1 MVRKEVRFSD
11 KVSVRVLPF
20 EERQPAWE
28 ARHGPYVC
36 APKHDELW
44 DGTAKAF
51 RPKPLTT
58 AELKRLRSDKR
69 VLKVLPSSVF
79 ALYKRYRKKLP
90 EEGRKEEE
98 EEEEEVVAA
107 APLRRV
113 ESAPALPAAPDS
125 LIERLTRTATGLFF
139 SDAQFAFARARP
151 AEKPLVGILKKPK
164 EPAAG
169 GAGAAAGSGGAT
181 KRLSL
186 AAAALRRGSRDFS
199 AQRRGSPMFM
209 LGSSLEDT
217 GEGAGEAKEEEE
229 EEEELG
235 SFDSADLADGVKWLE
250 SVHKLDGLSNTKVQ
264 RSASV
269 QSTWEQLEEQWEG
282 LKQLGQA
289 LIWDG
294 QAKLNEVWPQNPLGA
309 FLEPPR
315 APTTVH

>member
-20 EERQPAWE
+20 EERQSAWE

-51 RPKPLTT
+51 RPKPLTS

-69 VLKVLPSSVF
+69 VQKVLPSSVF
-79 ALYKRYRKKLP
+79 ALYKRYRKKVP

-98 EEEEEVVAA
+98 EEEVA

-125 LIERLTRTATGLFF
+125 LIERLTRTATGFFF
-139 SDAQFAFARARP
+139 SDAQFASARP

-169 GAGAAAGSGGAT
+169 GAGAAAGGGGAT

-229 EEEELG
+229 ESG
-235 SFDSADLADGVKWLE
+235 SFDSADLADGVKWIE
-250 SVHKLDGLSNTKVQ
+250 SVQKLDGLSNTKVQ

>member
-20 EERQPAWE
+20 EERQSAWE

-51 RPKPLTT
+51 RPKPLTSS
-58 AELKRLRSDKR
+58 ELKRLRSDQR
-69 VLKVLPSSVF
+69 VQKVLPSSVF
-79 ALYKRYRKKLP
+79 ALYKRHRKKLP
-90 EEGRKEEE
+90 EGGRKEEE
-98 EEEEEVVAA
+98 EEEVVA

-125 LIERLTRTATGLFF
+125 IIERLTRTATGFFF
-139 SDAQFAFARARP
+139 SDAQLAPARP

-169 GAGAAAGSGGAT
+169 GPGAAAGSGGVT

-186 AAAALRRGSRDFS
+186 AAAALRFS
-199 AQRRGSPMFM
+199 SQRRDSPFFM
-209 LGSSLEDT
+209 LGFSLEDT
-217 GEGAGEAKEEEE
+217 GEGAGEAKKEDDES
-229 EEEELG
+229 G
-235 SFDSADLADGVKWLE
+235 SFDSADLADGVKWIE
-250 SVHKLDGLSNTKVQ
+250 SVQKLDGLSNIKVQ

-282 LKQLGQA
+282 LKLLGNA

-309 FLEPPR
+309 FLEPLR

>member
-11 KVSVRVLPF
+11 KVSVKFLPF
-20 EERQPAWE
+20 EERQSAWE

-69 VLKVLPSSVF
+69 VQKVLPSSIF
-79 ALYKRYRKKLP
+79 ALYKRHRKKLP
-90 EEGRKEEE
+90 EEGRTEEKEKENEE
-98 EEEEEVVAA
+98 KEATAA
-107 APLRRV
+107 SSLRRV
-113 ESAPALPAAPDS
+113 ESAPALPSAPDS

-139 SDAQFAFARARP
+139 SDAQFTPSRP

-164 EPAAG
+164 EPTAAG
-169 GAGAAAGSGGAT
+169 ASVASGSGGAS
-181 KRLSL
+181 KRFSLST
-186 AAAALRRGSRDFS
+186 ALLRGSTDYS

-209 LGSSLEDT
+209 LGSSLEDS
-217 GEGAGEAKEEEE
+217 GAGEGEAKVEDDEEET
-229 EEEELG
+229 G

-250 SVHKLDGLSNTKVQ
+250 SVQKLDGLSNTKVQ
-264 RSASV
+264 RSLSV
-269 QSTWEQLEEQWEG
+269 QTTWEQLEEQWEI

-309 FLEPPR
+309 LMDPPPP
-315 APTTVH
+315 PTSVH

>member
-11 KVSVRVLPF
+11 KVSVKFLPF
-20 EERQPAWE
+20 DERQAAWE

-69 VLKVLPSSVF
+69 VQKVLPSSIF

-90 EEGRKEEE
+90 EEGRAEEKEEE
-98 EEEEEVVAA
+98 EEEARAA
-107 APLRRV
+107 LSLRRV
-113 ESAPALPAAPDS
+113 ESAPALPAEPDS
-125 LIERLTRTATGLFF
+125 LIERLTRTATGFFF
-139 SDAQFAFARARP
+139 SDAQFTPSRP
-151 AEKPLVGILKKPK
+151 AEKPLVGILKKRK
-164 EPAAG
+164 EPTAAG
-169 GAGAAAGSGGAT
+169 AGVVSGSGGAS
-181 KRLSL
+181 KRFSLST
-186 AAAALRRGSRDFS
+186 RFS
-199 AQRRGSPMFM
+199 AQRRGSPMFI
-209 LGSSLEDT
+209 LGSSLEDP
-217 GEGAGEAKEEEE
+217 GEGVGEARVEEDEEET
-229 EEEELG
+229 G

-250 SVHKLDGLSNTKVQ
+250 SVQKLDGLSNTKVQ
-264 RSASV
+264 RSSSV
-269 QSTWEQLEEQWEG
+269 QTTWEQLEEQWEG

-309 FLEPPR
+309 LLDPPPP
-315 APTTVH
+315 PTSVH